1 VKRRPVRR
9 RGVPAPL
16 PVSGSDPSKARHVR
30 DAHLV
35 ARCLEGDGEAWS
47 ELLTR
52 HRPLVMTIARR
63 HGLRGE
69 DAEDLYQSTCVTMLE
84 RLDLLRDHQTLAAW
98 LATTA
103 TRKCWRMRRRLRGD
117 AALPDDLADEAPSPE
132 RAFAEA
138 ARTQA
143 VREALADLGDPCAK
157 LLRGLFSEDAPYDE
171 VARSLGLAVGSIGVY
186 RRRCLDRLRAR
197 LEAAGWPL
205 SRLEGEGT

>member
-1 VKRRPVRR
+1 MTRRRVRR
-9 RGVPAPL
+9 RVPPAPL

-84 RLDLLRDHQTLAAW
+84 RLDILRDHQTLAAW

-103 TRKCWRMRRRLRGD
+103 TRKCWRMRRQLRVD
-117 AALPDDLADEAPSPE
+117 AVLPDDVLDGAPSPD
-132 RAFAEA
+132 RAFTDAS
-138 ARTQA
+138 RSQA
-143 VREALADLGDPCAK
+143 VRAALEEIGDPCAK
-157 LLRGLFSEDAPYDE
+157 LLRGLFADDAPYDE

-186 RRRCLDRLRAR
+186 RRRCLDRLRAK
-197 LEAAGWPL
+197 LESAGWL
-205 SRLEGEGT
+205 LGSLEGEGR